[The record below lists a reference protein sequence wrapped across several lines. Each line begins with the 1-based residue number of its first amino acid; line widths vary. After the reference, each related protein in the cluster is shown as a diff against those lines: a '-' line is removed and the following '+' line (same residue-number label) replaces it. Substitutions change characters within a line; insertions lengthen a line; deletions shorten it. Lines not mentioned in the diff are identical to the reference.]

1 VPITADC
8 LAHSVAFAIITL
20 IINNLGR
27 EILIHLTGCAGMAGM
42 LRSCSTLSPQAAS
55 SVLLNN
61 LASLRY
67 CFPLLFI
74 VMSGMLQEILVVRV
88 AYNA

>member
-1 VPITADC
+1 M
-8 LAHSVAFAIITL
+8 
-20 IINNLGR
+20 
-27 EILIHLTGCAGMAGM
+27 LIHLTGCINAAGM
-42 LRSCSTLSPQAAS
+42 LRPCNTLSPPAAS

-74 VMSGMLQEILVVRV
+74 VMSSLLQEILVVRV
-88 AYNA
+88 AYSAGKVRSLH